1 MLVDAALNIML
12 LANAYNVLVPTKDT
26 VEQPPV
32 KMKPAT
38 DTEPDEEEE
47 EVAKKQSQL
56 TWP

>member
-38 DTEPDEEEE
+38 DTEPDEEE
-47 EVAKKQSQL
+47 VAKKQSQL